1 MRTKTIWQIGII
13 LFVLLF
19 GAAAGAYVYRSWRV
33 HKQDALNARR
43 ILPDSLTVKIDST
56 NLPIVF
62 VNTQGHDIERDKYVT
77 AYVKMIDNGTGMN
90 FGDTIEHVRQQ
101 VNFEGCMEIKYR
113 GFTSYWGA
121 NKRSYTIRAVDMQ
134 KGGKAKKSKLLGMR
148 KGKKW
153 ALRAGY
159 YDRSMIRDALTF
171 ELARPYMDFV
181 PQTRFCEMVIDGVY
195 HGIYCLSELVTAD
208 RLKLE
213 KPGDDEV
220 GVSGGY
226 LLEIDNHHK
235 NAALYLSKYWDFC
248 VLPEY
253 PDADKLS
260 SVQQS
265 YVRVYLQRIEHA
277 LQTNDSSVFACD
289 IDMLSMVDYQ
299 LASEF
304 SHNGDAYVFSTFMYK
319 HRDDKGARLRFSLWD
334 FDLGY
339 GNYAMKGT
347 SDTDTWM
354 YEKKGYWWREA
365 MKIPTYADCVKK
377 RWKQYRNEA
386 YSDEHV
392 VQVVDSLAN
401 VLTAGGAEQRNTVA
415 WDWWNF
421 KWNSDTRPQ
430 KYMSSSYED
439 EINYLKEWI
448 SRRLQWMDAVLL
460 DE

>member
-1 MRTKTIWQIGII
+1 MRTKTIWQIAII
-13 LFVLLF
+13 LFALLF
-19 GAAAGAYVYRSWRV
+19 GAAAGAYVYRAR
-33 HKQDALNARR
+33 KIALNARR
-43 ILPDSLTVKIDST
+43 LLPDSLTVKIDST

-90 FGDTIEHVRQQ
+90 FGDTIEHARQQ
-101 VNFEGCMEIKYR
+101 VNFEGYMEIKYR
-113 GFTSYWGA
+113 GFSSYRGA

-134 KGGKAKKSKLLGMR
+134 KSGKAKKSKLLGMR

-195 HGIYCLSELVTAD
+195 HGIYCMSELVTAD

-213 KPGDDEV
+213 KPGDD
-220 GVSGGY
+220 GSGATGGY

-235 NAALYLSKYWDFC
+235 DEALYLSKHW
-248 VLPEY
+248 VLGILPEY
-253 PDADKLS
+253 PDKEKLS
-260 SVQQS
+260 PSQQT
-265 YVRVYLQRIEHA
+265 YIRDYLQRIEHA
-277 LQTNDSSVFACD
+277 FQANDSSVFAHD
-289 IDMLSMVDYQ
+289 IDMISMVDYQ

-319 HRDDKGARLRFSLWD
+319 HRDDKDSKLRFSLWD
-334 FDLGY
+334 FDLAY
-339 GNYAMKGT
+339 GNYARKGA

-354 YEKKGYWWREA
+354 YEKKDAWWGEA
-365 MKIPTYADCVKK
+365 MKIPAYADCVKK
-377 RWKQYRNEA
+377 RWKQYRSEA

-392 VQVVDSLAN
+392 AQVVDSLAN
-401 VLTAGGAEQRNTVA
+401 VLTAGGAEQRNADA
-415 WDWWNF
+415 WNWWDLQ
-421 KWNSDTRPQ
+421 WASSVRPQ
-430 KYMSSSYED
+430 KYMSSSYEE

-448 SRRLQWMDAVLL
+448 SRRLQWMDAMLL